1 MSRYHDSACRLCRR
15 EGEKLFLKGQRCF
28 SGKCALVHRQYAPG
42 LHGQVRRKLS
52 DFGLRLREKQKA
64 RRVYGL
70 GERQFRRYFGL
81 ARRQKGPTGENF
93 LALLERRLDNVVYR
107 FGFASS
113 RALARQ
119 LVGHGHFQV
128 NGRKTDVASRLLKTG
143 DVIQLKAASAPKFT
157 AILEKLVKGEI
168 NIPGWLAYDAAAG
181 VGRIVSLP
189 ARTDID
195 TSLRENLIV
204 EFYSR

>member
-1 MSRYHDSACRLCRR
+1 MSRYHASVCRLCRR
-15 EGEKLFLKGQRCF
+15 EGEKLFLKGQRCY

-42 LHGQVRRKLS
+42 QHGQVRRKLS

-70 GERQFRRYFGL
+70 TERQFRRYFEL
-81 ARRQKGPTGENF
+81 ARRQKGVTGENF

-107 FGFASS
+107 LGFGVS
-113 RALARQ
+113 RPQARQ
-119 LVGHGHFQV
+119 LVCHGHFLV
-128 NGRKTDVASRLLKTG
+128 GGRRTDVASRLLKTG
-143 DVIQLKAASAPKFT
+143 QTIKVKPASAAKFT
-157 AILEKLVKGEI
+157 AIIEKLIKGEM
-168 NIPGWLAYDAAAG
+168 NLPGWLAYDASEGQGKVVA
-181 VGRIVSLP
+181 LP
-189 ARTDID
+189 ARSDID